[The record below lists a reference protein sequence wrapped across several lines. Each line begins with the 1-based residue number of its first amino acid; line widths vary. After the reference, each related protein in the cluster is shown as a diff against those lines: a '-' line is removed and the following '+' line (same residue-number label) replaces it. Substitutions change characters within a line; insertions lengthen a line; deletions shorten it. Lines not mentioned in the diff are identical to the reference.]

1 MDRIQKQTKQSN
13 VTKEGT
19 ANNISVI
26 PLTETSKWETE
37 DEEIKIIECRIKEKD
52 RNVRTRGRV
61 THYI

>member
-1 MDRIQKQTKQSN
+1 MDHIQKQTKQSN